1 MTKEHVMSQPFI
13 PHDDRDGR
21 KLAELVAERLEKEI
35 IDLGWPVGHGLGSE
49 AELLAR
55 LKVSRAVLRE
65 AIRVLEH
72 HDVAKMR
79 RGPNRGLV
87 IKEPAP
93 AAAVRAS
100 ALNLAFMK
108 ASPRDVFEAR
118 SVLELRC
125 VELASQRIDEE
136 GIARLRKVLADEE
149 AVQEH
154 GDIGTH
160 DLHTA
165 LAEASGNPAF
175 VHFVRIL
182 TQLSTGRRERS
193 AAVAAEVRIAHTKI
207 AEAVMAGD
215 AAVARHRMQ
224 THLAAIGGWMSSDS
238 DVDPSL
244 SSWMSAS
251 SWRNTD
257 SPAASS
263 SNSDSPAASTPN
275 GVAP

>member
-1 MTKEHVMSQPFI
+1 MPQPFI
-13 PHDDRDGR
+13 PPDERDGR
-21 KLAELVAERLEKEI
+21 KLAQRVAERLENEI

-49 AELLAR
+49 PELLAR

-65 AIRVLEH
+65 AIRMLEH
-72 HDVAKMR
+72 HDVATMR
-79 RGPNRGLV
+79 RGPNGGLV

-93 AAAVRAS
+93 DAAVRAS

-136 GIARLRKVLADEE
+136 RIAQLRKVLADEQ
-149 AVQEH
+149 AAQEH
-154 GDIGTH
+154 GDIGSH

-193 AAVAAEVRIAHTKI
+193 ATVAAEVRVAHTKI
-207 AEAVMAGD
+207 VEAVIAGD
-215 AAVARHRMQ
+215 AAVARHRMRI
-224 THLAAIGGWMSSDS
+224 HLAAMGRWMSGDA
-238 DVDPSL
+238 DEDPSWL
-244 SSWMSAS
+244 ATGSGG
-251 SWRNTD
+251 T
-257 SPAASS
+257 PAAS
-263 SNSDSPAASTPN
+263 APN
-275 GVAP
+275 GASPNGAVAWEGC

>member
-1 MTKEHVMSQPFI
+1 
-13 PHDDRDGR
+13 
-21 KLAELVAERLEKEI
+21 
-35 IDLGWPVGHGLGSE
+35 
-49 AELLAR
+49 
-55 LKVSRAVLRE
+55 
-65 AIRVLEH
+65 
-72 HDVAKMR
+72 R

-224 THLAAIGGWMSSDS
+224 SHLAAIGGWMSNDT

-244 SSWMSAS
+244 SSWMSAG
-251 SWRNTD
+251 SWRD
-257 SPAASS
+257 S
-263 SNSDSPAASTPN
+263 D
-275 GVAP
+275 

>member
-1 MTKEHVMSQPFI
+1 VKQPFI
-13 PHDDRDGR
+13 PRGERDGR
-21 KLAELVAERLEKEI
+21 KLAQLVAERLESEI
-35 IDLGWPVGHGLGSE
+35 IELGWPVGHGLGSE
-49 AELLAR
+49 PELLAR
-55 LKVSRAVLRE
+55 LGVSRAVLRE
-65 AIRVLEH
+65 AIRMLEL
-72 HDVAKMR
+72 HDVATMR
-79 RGPNRGLV
+79 RGPNGGLV

-136 GIARLRKVLADEE
+136 RIAHLRKVLADEQE
-149 AVQEH
+149 VQEH
-154 GDIGTH
+154 GDIGSH

-182 TQLSTGRRERS
+182 TQLSTGRHERS
-193 AAVAAEVRIAHTKI
+193 EAVAAEVRIAHTKI
-207 AEAVMAGD
+207 VEAVIAGD
-215 AAVARHRMQ
+215 SAVARHRMQ
-224 THLAAIGGWMSSDS
+224 THLAAIGGWMSKDS

-244 SSWMSAS
+244 TSWMSS
-251 SWRNTD
+251 GSRRD
-257 SPAASS
+257 PSAASAPLGA
-263 SNSDSPAASTPN
+263 PA
-275 GVAP
+275 GDGG